1 MLALDQAGG
10 VLWSEL
16 YSLAALELPGS
27 LPCLL
32 VGPLLSSPT
41 FGIFRELHDGA
52 LLRNMLPRFQQL
64 TTGKTNLS
72 SLFHR
77 TDLLSFQAVT

>member
-41 FGIFRELHDGA
+41 FGITP
-52 LLRNMLPRFQQL
+52 LPPTPKL
-64 TTGKTNLS
+64 
-72 SLFHR
+72 
-77 TDLLSFQAVT
+77 